1 MVSNVGTWMQ
11 RVAQDWLVLQL
22 SGHSGVALGITT
34 GLQFLPMLLLAPFAG
49 TLADRYSKRK
59 VLIATQAFMATVGV
73 RSSACSTSPA
83 SCRSGT
89 STLLALLLGVGAA
102 CDAPARQS
110 FVIEMVGRDDLPNA
124 VGLNS
129 ASFNLGRV
137 IGPSLAG
144 VLIVLIGTGPVFL
157 INAASFGAVIFA
169 LTRMRLVRADADAA
183 RRARPRAGARG
194 HPLRP
199 GPP

>member
-1 MVSNVGTWMQ
+1 MAAVG
-11 RVAQDWLVLQL
+11 AVLGL
-22 SGHSGVALGITT
+22 LDVTGVV
-34 GLQFLPMLLLAPFAG
+34 QVWHV
-49 TLADRYSKRK
+49 Y
-59 VLIATQAFMATVGV
+59 V
-73 RSSACSTSPA
+73 
-83 SCRSGT
+83 
-89 STLLALLLGVGAA
+89 LALLLGVGAA

-137 IGPSLAG
+137 IGPALAG

-169 LTRMRLVRADADAA
+169 LTRMRSSELMPMPRAP
-183 RRARPRAGARG
+183 RRPRPGARG
-194 HPLRP
+194 HPLRARAALTCCWSW
-199 GPP
+199 